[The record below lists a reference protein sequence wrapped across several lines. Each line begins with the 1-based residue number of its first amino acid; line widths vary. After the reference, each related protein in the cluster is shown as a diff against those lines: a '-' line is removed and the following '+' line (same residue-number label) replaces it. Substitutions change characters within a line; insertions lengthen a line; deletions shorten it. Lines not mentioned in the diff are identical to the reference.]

1 MTPVHDQA
9 RPRRSTLTAP
19 GALVLALLVVALLVA
34 TLLAVTVPASTAGAP
49 PAVADPA
56 ARPAPAERG
65 PRLTEPR
72 AALRR
77 AVTCDARERLRSAR
91 RVVVLVHGTATTP
104 RESWSWGYE
113 RALRAD
119 GFASCRVAL
128 PAKGLGEVTR
138 AAEYVVAAV
147 RTAARRSGGRV
158 AIVGHSQGGFLG
170 AWVTR
175 WWPDVARRVHDVV
188 SLAGAMDGTALGN
201 ELCVLG
207 RCHPVAWQFR
217 RGSRMVRAL
226 RAVAPPPRRTAT
238 TSIAT
243 RYDEVVRP
251 QPEVNRL
258 AGARS
263 IVLQDV
269 CPNDPVEHNLLLG
282 DPLAYALVLDAL
294 TRPGPADPARVPRSV
309 CRQAFIPHGDP
320 VGAAQGL
327 RSMTRF
333 LTGLLDPRS
342 FVAAEPPLPRYA
354 R

>member
-1 MTPVHDQA
+1 MALP
-9 RPRRSTLTAP
+9 TLTTPASGAAPLPVAAP
-19 GALVLALLVVALLVA
+19 GTA
-34 TLLAVTVPASTAGAP
+34 PAAQADQ
-49 PAVADPA
+49 ADPA
-56 ARPAPAERG
+56 DPADPADRG
-65 PRLTEPR
+65 PRLTQPR

-77 AVTCDARERLRSAR
+77 AVTCDPRARLRSAR

-119 GFASCRVAL
+119 GLATCRVAL

-147 RTAARRSGGRV
+147 RTASRRSGGRV

-170 AWVTR
+170 AWVVR
-175 WWPDVARRVHDVV
+175 FWPDVARRVHDVV
-188 SLAGAMDGTALGN
+188 SLAGAMDGTAFAN
-201 ELCVLG
+201 ELCLAG

-217 RGSRMVRAL
+217 RGSRLVAAL
-226 RAVAPPPRRTAT
+226 RAAAPPPGGPRGTAV

-243 RYDEVVRP
+243 RYDEIVRP

-263 IVLQDV
+263 IVVQDV
-269 CPNDPVEHNLLLG
+269 CLNDPVEHNLLLG
-282 DPLAYALVLDAL
+282 DPLGYALAVDAI
-294 TRPGPADPARVPRSV
+294 THRGPADPARVPASV

-320 VGAAQGL
+320 VGASAGL
-327 RSMTRF
+327 QSMVRF
-333 LTGLLDPRS
+333 LTGLLGPRS
-342 FVAAEPPLPRYA
+342 FVDAEPRVPGYA

>member
-1 MTPVHDQA
+1 M
-9 RPRRSTLTAP
+9 
-19 GALVLALLVVALLVA
+19 LVLLVV
-34 TLLAVTVPASTAGAP
+34 TLPASTASTPTGPAEPTRTAP
-49 PAVADPA
+49 P
-56 ARPAPAERG
+56 ERG

-77 AVTCDARERLRSAR
+77 AVTCDPRSRLRSAR
-91 RVVVLVHGTATTP
+91 RVVVLVHGTATTT

-119 GFASCRVAL
+119 GFASCRVTL

-175 WWPDVARRVHDVV
+175 FWPDVAERVHDVV
-188 SLAGAMDGTALGN
+188 SLAGAMHGTAFAD

-217 RGSRMVRAL
+217 RGSRMVTAL
-226 RAVAPPPRRTAT
+226 RATAPPSRRTAT

-243 RYDEVVRP
+243 RYDEIVRP
-251 QPEVNRL
+251 QPAVNRL
-258 AGARS
+258 DGARS
-263 IVLQDV
+263 IVLQEV

-282 DPLAYALVLDAL
+282 DPLGYALALDAI
-294 TRPGPADPARVPRSV
+294 THPGPADPARLPASV

-320 VGAAQGL
+320 VGASAGL

-333 LTGLLDPRS
+333 LTELLDPRS
-342 FVAAEPPLPRYA
+342 FVDAEPSLPRYA